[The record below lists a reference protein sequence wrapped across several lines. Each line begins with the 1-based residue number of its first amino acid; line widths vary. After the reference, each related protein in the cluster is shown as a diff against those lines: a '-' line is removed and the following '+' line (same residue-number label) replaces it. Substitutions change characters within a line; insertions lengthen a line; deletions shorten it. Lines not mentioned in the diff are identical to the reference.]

1 MFERPTFDIDA
12 NYNPYAM
19 PTQQTTQYEN
29 PYQAGLDT
37 LTGYGGQIA
46 YPFAPP
52 APISDQATYGY
63 TRQVLPD
70 VGTPFDLARS
80 STAKADAEAAAPA
93 TTGDSGGARAG
104 GLMSAY
110 KKRMGKR

>member
-1 MFERPTFDIDA
+1 
-12 NYNPYAM
+12 M
-19 PTQQTTQYEN
+19 PTQQTTPYEN

-63 TRQVLPD
+63 TRQTLPD
-70 VGTPFDLARS
+70 VGTLSVTPAQN
-80 STAKADAEAAAPA
+80 AEAEAATAAPA
-93 TTGDSGGARAG
+93 ASDGGARAG